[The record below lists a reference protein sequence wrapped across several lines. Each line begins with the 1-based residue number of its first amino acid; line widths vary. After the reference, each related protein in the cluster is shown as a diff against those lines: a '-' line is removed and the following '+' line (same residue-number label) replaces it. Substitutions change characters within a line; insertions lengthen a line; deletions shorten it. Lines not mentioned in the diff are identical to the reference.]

1 MRGRAFRIIC
11 CAAALALPAAALTLP
26 AAPALAGGDS
36 IRREGSCSGGPGDWR
51 LRVRRESA
59 STIRVRFDI
68 EHVDP
73 GDSWQLFLSDNGTR
87 IFAGTRVA
95 DASGELRATKIT
107 ADRSGTD
114 RIKGSGVNVSSG
126 GSCDGSLRY

>member
-1 MRGRAFRIIC
+1 MRGRAFRILC
-11 CAAALALPAAALTLP
+11 CAAALALPTAVLTLP
-26 AAPALAGGDS
+26 AAPALAGRDS
-36 IRREGSCSGGPGDWR
+36 IRREGSCSGGPGDWH
-51 LRVRRESA
+51 LRVSRESA
-59 STIRVRFDI
+59 STIRVRFDL

-95 DASGELRATKIT
+95 DAGGELHVKKVT

-114 RIKGSGVNVSSG
+114 RVKGSGVNVSSG